1 MKKLMLVAC
10 ISSGMMSST
19 LWANPGTDKA
29 ISSVPDDFQYRSNVS
44 QSADSVAAQTAAA
57 DSRPAAFWHT
67 DVLPIW
73 GDKAR
78 ERGYDLPEPFGINF
92 NYMNIRQN
100 IDVESIK
107 FKNLN
112 AYGVVPLKT
121 SLFDISVGKTR
132 QKSKTRTIK
141 LDAWILPFWN
151 VYGIIG
157 KTRGSSLSKVSVDSD
172 PSKFSSLIDK
182 IIAREISKLHDK
194 GDLRDLDFKL
204 KFKGDTYGIGTVLT
218 GGYNNWFGLV
228 DLNYTQTRFDIL
240 DGSIDAFTV
249 SPRVGY
255 RFDTPGINSIY
266 LPAGKLNVW
275 VGTMYQ
281 NVQQEFKGDLN
292 DLSMP
297 TQLQGLMQ
305 LANKKGNGRF
315 DVKQHLE
322 SPWNMLV
329 GAQYEIT
336 RNFNIT
342 TEVGFARRNSI
353 LVSGEFRF

>member
-1 MKKLMLVAC
+1 M
-10 ISSGMMSST
+10 ISFTSF
-19 LWANPGTDKA
+19 AADIITDKSGENIPSDLHYTA
-29 ISSVPDDFQYRSNVS
+29 QPSESSPTQ
-44 QSADSVAAQTAAA
+44 QQ
-57 DSRPAAFWHT
+57 RPPAFWHT

-73 GDKAR
+73 GKEAR
-78 ERGYDLPEPFGINF
+78 AQGYDLPEPFGINI

-112 AYGVVPLKT
+112 ALG
-121 SLFDISVGKTR
+121 LFPISSDLFNIDVAKTR

-151 VYGIIG
+151 VYGIVG
-157 KTRGSSLSKVSVDSD
+157 KTRGHSLSKVSVDSD
-172 PSKFSSLIDK
+172 PANYSGMDK
-182 IIAREISKLHDK
+182 IIAGVIHGMNESGK
-194 GDLRDLDFKL
+194 LRDLDFKL
-204 KFKGDTYGIGTVLT
+204 NFKGNTYGAGTVLT
-218 GGYNNWFGLV
+218 GGYKNWFGLI
-228 DLNYTQTRFDIL
+228 DFNYTQTRFDIL
-240 DGSIDAFTV
+240 DGSIDAFTL

-255 RFDTPGINSIY
+255 SFQTPSVGSIY

-281 NVQQEFKGDLN
+281 NVQQEFKGSLRDLN
-292 DLSMP
+292 MP
-297 TQLQGLMQ
+297 AELQSLMT
-305 LANKKGNGRF
+305 LANKKGQGRF

-336 RNFNIT
+336 RNFAVM
-342 TEVGFARRNSI
+342 TEVGFAKRNSL